1 MSRRTFQLRAIVA
14 TIAPHQAA
22 TSLRQTSE
30 DASFSSQGG
39 IIANA
44 TLALGGAGYVFAV
57 RPFGKGKIS
66 RPVVAAQLITEA
78 RTRVN
83 RKTLP
88 EDTQKCMVTCS
99 PAQREHFPHSTR
111 TRLRAGLG
119 VSHGWA
125 RVIPHLRSSLD
136 VRFRSFLGNWAL
148 QQRLQQEPFRSYCWL
163 RLRYRCRR

>member
-1 MSRRTFQLRAIVA
+1 MSRRTSQLRATVA

-57 RPFGKGKIS
+57 RPFGKEEIS

-83 RKTLP
+83 RRP
-88 EDTQKCMVTCS
+88 
-99 PAQREHFPHSTR
+99 F
-111 TRLRAGLG
+111 LR
-119 VSHGWA
+119 
-125 RVIPHLRSSLD
+125 ILRSAWSL
-136 VRFRSFLGNWAL
+136 A
-148 QQRLQQEPFRSYCWL
+148 
-163 RLRYRCRR
+163 CRRGHV